1 MNGGDR
7 LLVSDAKTFSGVEA
21 MGTVSSYTGM
31 FPASSCSTSA
41 WHWSGEQKQPKTF
54 PFNSPM
60 SFINS
65 SFFVILSR
73 NIFTTFFLL
82 LCSRMVCGF
91 PHREPSC
98 LKVPLSISRPTYT
111 PPASIQAY
119 TSSTLFRLMM
129 FGTEGNGICGLAEGF
144 VVSVSVT

>member
-1 MNGGDR
+1 MCQTPRPFREWKRWGPFPRTPGCSRPARAAPQHGIGRGNRSSLKLSPSTR
-7 LLVSDAKTFSGVEA
+7 LCP
-21 MGTVSSYTGM
+21 SSTRR
-31 FPASSCSTSA
+31 FC
-41 WHWSGEQKQPKTF
+41 
-54 PFNSPM
+54 
-60 SFINS
+60 
-65 SFFVILSR
+65 VILSR

-98 LKVPLSISRPTYT
+98 LKVPLSTSRPTYT